1 MQCIRDGGVFQPIS
15 SKRASMHAYTR
26 EPPFPPFRKGR
37 RGVCSTERE
46 FKARGGDRGEERGS
60 AAAAAAAAADRQNR

>member
-1 MQCIRDGGVFQPIS
+1 
-15 SKRASMHAYTR
+15 MHAYTR

-60 AAAAAAAAADRQNR
+60 AAAATAAAAADRQNR